1 MIGNFQVFTLIKP
14 CYELYEKNIS
24 IKITT
29 FLSGYLDEVALRTG
43 SFILSPISPP
53 DVGIS
58 GGDGGTSLILFVS
71 GSGSS
76 SSLGCELS
84 YSIVYSL
91 LPVSFFYVFNIF
103 YFLKLHF
110 RVNLYFLYAKIK

>member
-1 MIGNFQVFTLIKP
+1 MISS
-14 CYELYEKNIS
+14 KNV
-24 IKITT
+24 KNAM
-29 FLSGYLDEVALRTG
+29 LLKYLDDVALRTG
-43 SFILSPISPP
+43 SLILSPISPP

-91 LPVSFFYVFNIF
+91 LPVSFLCF
-103 YFLKLHF
+103 
-110 RVNLYFLYAKIK
+110 